1 MNTDE
6 LIKSGINS
14 LREQNEAAFKK
25 NIQEAL
31 NLKKAVIAESLTE
44 TISRSLL
51 ETPKPV
57 CESEAAKVFGNFVD
71 TFVPGKYTFQNG
83 SSINITES
91 EVEDIQSLLESL
103 NPQNQEKMLGEIT
116 TDGMAFR
123 QHLQFYNNIK
133 ALIS

>member
-31 NLKKAVIAESLTE
+31 DLKKSVIAESLTE
-44 TISRSLL
+44 TISRGLL

-71 TFVPGKYTFQNG
+71 TFVPGKYTF
-83 SSINITES
+83 
-91 EVEDIQSLLESL
+91 
-103 NPQNQEKMLGEIT
+103 
-116 TDGMAFR
+116 
-123 QHLQFYNNIK
+123 
-133 ALIS
+133 